1 MRALVGYLRVRFGT
15 RVVAAEVR
23 RVPRVEPHKVGMRAC
38 LCLTSSSLELAGNNS
53 SSFAMHHLFTRTFLI
68 GSSLVAVQDEY
79 QYTESDGLV
88 DVTTQVGLEKGLRV
102 PNVFNVNGETV
113 KSSGYLP
120 LAVYL
125 CKTSLI

>member
-1 MRALVGYLRVRFGT
+1 M
-15 RVVAAEVR
+15 
-23 RVPRVEPHKVGMRAC
+23 
-38 LCLTSSSLELAGNNS
+38 
-53 SSFAMHHLFTRTFLI
+53 
-68 GSSLVAVQDEY
+68 QDEY